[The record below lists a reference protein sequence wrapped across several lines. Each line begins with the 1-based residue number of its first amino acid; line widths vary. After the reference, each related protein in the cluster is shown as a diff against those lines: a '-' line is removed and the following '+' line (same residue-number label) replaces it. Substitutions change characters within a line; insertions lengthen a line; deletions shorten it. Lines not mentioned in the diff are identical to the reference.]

1 MCKCDIKDP
10 LRVMNPYL
18 ITAAIENAATE
29 NLEPWAGE
37 DGGDGD
43 TSGYEQCMWD
53 AVWSEDASEWTQTLA
68 EELLRDARE
77 YYNKVIANV
86 SEQDSQ
92 TNAYTTWKTKFETAM
107 WNLQERINGEHWD
120 VGPFA
125 PS

>member
-53 AVWSEDASEWTQTLA
+53 AVWSSGLWTQTRA
-68 EELLRDARE
+68 EELLQDARDYFDE
-77 YYNKVIANV
+77 VIVNA
-86 SEQDSQ
+86 SEQDRQ
-92 TNAYTTWKTKFETAM
+92 
-107 WNLQERINGEHWD
+107 G
-120 VGPFA
+120 
-125 PS
+125 